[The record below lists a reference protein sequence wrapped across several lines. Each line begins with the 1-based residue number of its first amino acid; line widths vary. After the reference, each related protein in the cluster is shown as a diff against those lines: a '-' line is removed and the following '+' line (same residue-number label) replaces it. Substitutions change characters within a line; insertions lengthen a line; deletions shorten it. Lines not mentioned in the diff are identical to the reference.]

1 MDNFYLFFFLVI
13 LMDRLI
19 EKTKKKIKENN
30 NNSDKKNM
38 RISDGSLF
46 KSTNHVFLRF
56 RCLSQG
62 YLVFSYRLSLI
73 LSFSYFFLLFF
84 FFSRKTGHNEI
95 AIIDNITPQAR
106 NSPTNSNRRCLVFS
120 IHVMVHIIRIMYI

>member
-1 MDNFYLFFFLVI
+1 MRQIRYKWTTFTCSFFRVI

-19 EKTKKKIKENN
+19 EKTEKKNKENN

-38 RISDGSLF
+38 RISDRSLF

-56 RCLSQG
+56 RCLLQG

-73 LSFSYFFLLFF
+73 LSFSFFFLLS
-84 FFSRKTGHNEI
+84 FSFQEKQDTMKYQSSIILHRRHEI
-95 AIIDNITPQAR
+95 VQLTAIVGI
-106 NSPTNSNRRCLVFS
+106 
-120 IHVMVHIIRIMYI
+120 

>member
-1 MDNFYLFFFLVI
+1 MDNFYLFFFTVI

-19 EKTKKKIKENN
+19 EKTKKKNKENN

-38 RISDGSLF
+38 RISDRSLF
-46 KSTNHVFLRF
+46 KSTNHVFLPF

-73 LSFSYFFLLFF
+73 LFFSFFFLLSIFQEKQDIMKYQ
-84 FFSRKTGHNEI
+84 SLIILHQRHEI
-95 AIIDNITPQAR
+95 VQLTAIVGI
-106 NSPTNSNRRCLVFS
+106 
-120 IHVMVHIIRIMYI
+120 